1 MREIKETRMIEEVV
15 GYEAYDGTRF
25 TSKEECRKYEDLT
38 AKDAIIRKFSNLII
52 TMVEEDEDITKANT
66 YGAEEFVG
74 SGVGEG
80 YGLALIRIKDEND
93 LNICNAYSNLFRN
106 EDKFTEDMI
115 GKEIIVGVT
124 AYYCGDHKI
133 NGDWKFEYCTVWGT
147 VEDQIALY
155 TKRLREAF
163 EVSKEV

>member
-38 AKDAIIRKFSNLII
+38 AKDAIIKKFSNLIVA
-52 TMVEEDEDITKANT
+52 MAEEDEDITKANT
-66 YGAEEFVG
+66 CGAEDFVG

-80 YGLALIRIKDEND
+80 CGLALVRIKDEND
-93 LNICNAYSNLFRN
+93 LYICNAYSEITSGKNR
-106 EDKFTEDMI
+106 FTEDMI
-115 GKEIIVGVT
+115 GKEILVCVT
-124 AYYCGDHKI
+124 DNYYGKNKI
-133 NGDWKFEYCTVWGT
+133 TGNWNFNNCYVYGT
-147 VEDQIALY
+147 IEDQIALY

-163 EVSKEV
+163 EVSREV